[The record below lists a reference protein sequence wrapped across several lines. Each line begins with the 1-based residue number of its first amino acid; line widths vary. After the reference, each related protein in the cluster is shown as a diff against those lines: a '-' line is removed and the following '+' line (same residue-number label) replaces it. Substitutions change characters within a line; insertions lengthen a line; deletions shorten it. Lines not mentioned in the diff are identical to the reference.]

1 MRISIIMPLYNAE
14 KYLEECLH
22 SVLEQTFTEF
32 ELICVNDASEDS
44 TMQIIQD
51 FQRKD
56 NRIKILSNDRRRGAA
71 YSRNRGMREAKGVYL
86 AFLDGDDIF
95 DATMLER
102 AYNKIEEKGA
112 DIVMYEFRHVPSKY
126 IHKKIHV
133 RHSEE
138 YIKRYCDHTFSIT
151 DCEAY
156 EFIIWSSGPWN
167 KLYKREFIE
176 KNRIEFQE
184 LSCANDVYFVN
195 MALMLADKLIMLET
209 ENIMVYVRDHSEC
222 GRISYDRNP
231 MCSYD
236 ALMQIGE
243 ELIKRGIFEKLYSCF
258 YYRVC
263 FFLQSALLAD
273 KNIERARDFYG
284 FLQKEGMQNICSLD
298 NRFYNTA
305 EQYVQKELK
314 QFIDKNYDSGWYK
327 ENNILTLFLY
337 KKADKVID
345 LFERLKRNGKKTAIW
360 GAGQH
365 GKTLLNFCLQYNL
378 PLEAIIDKA
387 EDKRGNAL
395 YGYTVGLPEDILN
408 RVQAIV
414 ISTRFIY
421 DDVVREVGNENIEII
436 DINQFLCIY

>member
-51 FQRKD
+51 FQQKD

-71 YSRNRGMREAKGVYL
+71 YSRNRGMSEAKGMYL

-112 DIVMYEFRHVPSKY
+112 DIVMYEFRHVPSKH
-126 IHKKIHV
+126 IHKKVHV

-138 YIKRYCDHTFSIT
+138 YIKRYCEHTFSVT

-167 KLYKREFIE
+167 KLYKREFIN
-176 KNRIEFQE
+176 KNRIAFQD
-184 LSCANDVYFVN
+184 LPCANDIYFVN

-209 ENIMVYVRDHSEC
+209 ENIMVYVRDHLER
-222 GRISYDRNP
+222 GRISYDRDP
-231 MCSYD
+231 MCGYD
-236 ALMQIGE
+236 ALMKLGE
-243 ELIKRGIFEKLYSCF
+243 ELIKRGMFEKHCSCF
-258 YYRVC
+258 YYKVY
-263 FFLQSALLAD
+263 FFLQSVLLAD
-273 KNIERARDFYG
+273 RNIERARGFYL
-284 FLQKEGMQNICSLD
+284 FLQKEGIQNICSLD
-298 NRFYNTA
+298 KHFYHTA
-305 EQYVQKELK
+305 EQYLQEGVK
-314 QFIDKNYDSGWYK
+314 QFLDKSFDSGWYK
-327 ENNILTLFLY
+327 ENNILSLFLY

-345 LFERLKRNGKKTAIW
+345 LFERLKMNGKKTAIW

-365 GKTLLNFCLQYNL
+365 GKELLSFCLQYNL
-378 PLEAIIDKA
+378 TLEAIIDKS
-387 EDKRGNAL
+387 EDKRGNIL
-395 YGYTVGLPEDILN
+395 YGYTIGLPQDILN
-408 RVQAIV
+408 KVQAIV

-421 DDVVREVGNENIEII
+421 DDVVKEVGNESIEII
-436 DINQFLCIY
+436 DINQFLCLY